1 MSFTSTATLRRSKL
15 FLFFFLLL
23 LFGAACAVSSRAQFL
38 DQGGVTGV
46 VQDPGGAVIPGADV
60 VLTNVETSLKL
71 TTKTDQSGVYIFSPV
86 KIGHYSVTVTASGFQ
101 QTTQQNIP
109 SISASGRMSPMRLQP
124 GGVNQSI
131 TVTGA
136 PPLLQ
141 TQESST
147 GQTFTSQQVNDTP
160 LNGRNIIYLA
170 QLAPGAV
177 PSPGSRARGN
187 GDFDAKGMRAEQNN
201 YVLDGVDNKL
211 SQWITWGRQLSHQ
224 PAAGRTGR
232 VQSLHIEL
240 TAAEFGHSAGAVV
253 NASIK
258 SRNQPDSRR
267 LLGILSQRLLW
278 MRMTG

>member
-15 FLFFFLLL
+15 LLFLL
-23 LFGAACAVSSRAQFL
+23 LFGAICSVSSRAQFL

-46 VQDPGGAVIPGADV
+46 VQDPGGAVVPGADV

-71 TTKTDQSGVYIFSPV
+71 TTKTDQSGVYVFSPV

-101 QTTQQNIP
+101 QTTQQNITVDLGQRTNV
-109 SISASGRMSPMRLQP
+109 AVTLQP

-160 LNGRNIIYLA
+160 LNGRNVIYLA

-177 PSPGSRARGN
+177 SSPGLAR
-187 GDFDAKGMRAEQNN
+187 Q
-201 YVLDGVDNKL
+201 
-211 SQWITWGRQLSHQ
+211 
-224 PAAGRTGR
+224 
-232 VQSLHIEL
+232 
-240 TAAEFGHSAGAVV
+240 
-253 NASIK
+253 
-258 SRNQPDSRR
+258 RNRR
-267 LLGILSQRLLW
+267 LRRQWHARRTEQLRPRRNG
-278 MRMTG
+278 